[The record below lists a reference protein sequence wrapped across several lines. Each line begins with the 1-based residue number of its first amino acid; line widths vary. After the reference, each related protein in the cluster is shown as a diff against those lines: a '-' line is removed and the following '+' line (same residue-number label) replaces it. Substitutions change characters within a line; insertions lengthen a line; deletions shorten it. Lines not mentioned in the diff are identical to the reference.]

1 MTTSELNPTEGGSP
15 MAGGSN
21 PFADGNPL
29 SSGDPA
35 DGNNLLRQ
43 SPFGPLSEVLGDD
56 LYTIFD
62 GIGSSPNSGT
72 FSSDSNPFASGGNPF
87 AGGSNPFAGGDNS
100 FAAGGNPFASNGNP
114 FAGSGNP
121 FADGNIPLP
130 FNIGTVNLGEGS
142 INSASG
148 NETIGNG
155 NWHYGSDNTTI
166 GNGNWHFGNDNA
178 TLGNGN
184 WYFGNDNATVG
195 NGNWY
200 LGSNNTILGD
210 GNQLS
215 GDDNLIVGSPISNSN
230 QFSSDGNIIIGNQG
244 WLFAANRD
252 AISSDTIN
260 ELNGVLDQILNS
272 GAGPDQLNT
281 EINSLVGQ
289 VGQDFVG
296 LLAKD
301 MKFEQPIAQASSNDM
316 TTVAVPEPA
325 STLGMLVV
333 VALSAAA
340 VLKRNRRFSRECK
353 TSNGSD

>member
-15 MAGGSN
+15 MARGGN
-21 PFADGNPL
+21 PFAG
-29 SSGDPA
+29 G
-35 DGNNLLRQ
+35 G
-43 SPFGPLSEVLGDD
+43 
-56 LYTIFD
+56 
-62 GIGSSPNSGT
+62 
-72 FSSDSNPFASGGNPF
+72 NPFAGGGNPF
-87 AGGSNPFAGGDNS
+87 AGGSNPG
-100 FAAGGNPFASNGNP
+100 
-114 FAGSGNP
+114 
-121 FADGNIPLP
+121 ADGNIPLP
-130 FNIGTVNLGEGS
+130 FNIGTVNLGEDNT
-142 INSASG
+142 NSASS

-155 NWHYGSDNTTI
+155 NWHFGNDNTTI

-230 QFSSDGNIIIGNQG
+230 QFSSDGNIIIGNEG

-260 ELNGVLDQILNS
+260 ELNGVLDQVLNS
-272 GAGPDQLNT
+272 GAGNDQLNT

-289 VGQDFVG
+289 VGRDFVG

-301 MKFEQPIAQASSNDM
+301 MKFEQPIAQASSNEM

-353 TSNGSD
+353 TNNGSD

>member
-1 MTTSELNPTEGGSP
+1 MTTSELNNMEGGSP
-15 MAGGSN
+15 LAGGGN

-29 SSGDPA
+29 SSVGPA

-43 SPFGPLSEVLGDD
+43 SPFGSLSEVLGDD

-62 GIGSSPNSGT
+62 GIGSSPNTGT
-72 FSSDSNPFASGGNPF
+72 FSSDNPFAGGGNPF
-87 AGGSNPFAGGDNS
+87 AGGENPFAG
-100 FAAGGNPFASNGNP
+100 AGNPVE
-114 FAGSGNP
+114 
-121 FADGNIPLP
+121 DGNIPLP
-130 FNIGTVNLGEGS
+130 FNIGTVNLGEANS
-142 INSASG
+142 NSASS

-155 NWHYGSDNTTI
+155 NWHFGSDNTTI

-230 QFSSDGNIIIGNQG
+230 QFTSDGNIIIGNEG

-260 ELNGVLDQILNS
+260 ELNGALDQILNS
-272 GAGPDQLNT
+272 GAGTDQLNT

-301 MKFEQPIAQASSNDM
+301 MKFEQAIAQASNNEM

-333 VALSAAA
+333 VAVSAAA
-340 VLKRNRRFSRECK
+340 VLKQKRFSRECK
-353 TSNGSD
+353 TSMEVIKHGQ